1 MAIQVE
7 SGAPRSR
14 SVFVGRH
21 EELLALDEAMEQAR
35 SGRPSV
41 VLIEGPAGIGKT
53 ALVDRFLAGVNDATV
68 LRASG
73 DSSES
78 ELAFGVVDQFLRRG
92 GEGWADTWRDGA
104 GADHVGAGARV
115 LDLLGT
121 LQHEHAVVVVLDDAH
136 WADEL
141 SLRALLFVVRR
152 LVADRV
158 LAVLLTRDHSPALPE
173 GLTKAAEGIGGRWL
187 HLSPFSTEELRALAE
202 TQGVQLSARGLHRLA
217 AHAGGNP
224 LYTRTLLE
232 EVPADAWHGQD
243 NLPAPRSFAEIVTR
257 RVAACSPEAWRLLEA
272 VAVLGPRCPL
282 ATAAALGEIDS
293 PFEALEEA
301 CDADLLRRDESQGI
315 PTPVF
320 AHPLI
325 AAAIYDQIG
334 PARRA
339 RLHASAAHVI
349 EDEASS
355 LRHLAAAAAGP
366 DTKLANRL
374 AKLAERTAAGHA
386 LQPAALAMVAA
397 SRLSAGRAVREE
409 RLLRAVDWMLIVGD
423 AAQAR
428 AFADEI
434 AGFDDGP
441 RRLSILGQFAELDG
455 QIDEAARLLA
465 AAWERSDPDADPLLA
480 ATVAHRNAYHA
491 LRQLRDEDVVAW
503 ARRALALAPRDVM
516 SVAWA
521 GTLALSLWRLGRADE
536 AYSVL
541 ERARTGAEQTDL
553 LLRGQRGVLRF
564 ADDDI
569 GAARVDL
576 EAAAAS
582 ELRLG
587 SLLYCSI
594 HLTVLAR
601 AQYSTGD
608 WADAAVSAERALA
621 LAAETEHPHSAF
633 VWWAVIAVP
642 AARGDWTTAEAYAR
656 LAAAEPIDATDRA
669 VPVGMTQALLA
680 AARGDAEAV
689 VSALAPVAALS
700 PNAAV
705 DEPGFWP
712 WQDLYAEA
720 LVGLGRPADADA
732 FLRPHEAL
740 ANERARASMIAKLAR
755 VRGRVEA
762 ALGRREPA
770 AAAFARAVEH
780 IEPLGMP
787 YEEALIRFAHGQFLR
802 RSGRRRAAADELER
816 ARDTL
821 ARLGARPA
829 LERCERELVACGL
842 RPAKRGDGERP
853 DLTPREQAVA
863 RLVSTGRTNRA
874 VAAELLL
881 SVKTVE
887 VHLTRIY
894 AKLGVRSRAQ
904 LAAMASEHPYIGAS
918 KE

>member
-1 MAIQVE
+1 MALQVE
-7 SGAPRSR
+7 PGAPRSR
-14 SVFVGRH
+14 PVFVGRR
-21 EELLALDEAMEQAR
+21 EELRALEALMEHAR
-35 SGRPSV
+35 TGRPSV
-41 VLIEGPAGIGKT
+41 ALIEGTAGIGKT
-53 ALVDRFLAGVNDATV
+53 ALVDRFLAGVDDVTV

-73 DSSES
+73 DHSES
-78 ELAFGVVDQFLRRG
+78 GLAFGVVDQLLRRAG
-92 GEGWADTWRDGA
+92 QGSVDAS

-121 LQHEHAVVVVLDDAH
+121 LQHEHSVVVVLDDAH

-158 LAVLLTRDHSPALPE
+158 LVVLLTRDHLTLAE
-173 GLTKAAEGIGGRWL
+173 GLAKAAEGVDGRWL
-187 HLSPFSTEELRALAE
+187 RLCPFGLQELRELADA
-202 TQGVQLSARGLHRLA
+202 QGVQLSGRGLRRLE

-224 LYTRTLLE
+224 LYTRALLE
-232 EVPADAWHGQD
+232 ELSADAWQRQD
-243 NLPAPRSFAEIVTR
+243 NLPAPRSFAGIVRR
-257 RVAACSPEAWRLLEA
+257 RVAECSPDASRLLEA

-282 ATAAALGEIDS
+282 ATAAALAGIDA
-293 PFEALEEA
+293 PLEALEES

-325 AAAIYDQIG
+325 AAAVYDEIG

-339 RLHASAAHVI
+339 RLHAAAADVV
-349 EDEASS
+349 EDEAAS

-366 DTKLANRL
+366 DAELADRL
-374 AKLAERTAAGHA
+374 EDLAERAAAGHA

-397 SRLSAGRAVREE
+397 SRLSAGRALREE
-409 RLLRAVDWMLIVGD
+409 RLLRAVDWMLVVGD

-434 AGFDDGP
+434 AGFDDRP

-455 QIDEAARLLA
+455 RIDEASRLLA
-465 AAWERSDPDADPLLA
+465 AAWERCDPGTDPGLA

-516 SVAWA
+516 SAAWA

-536 AYSVL
+536 SFRVF
-541 ERARTGAEQTDL
+541 ERARTGAEHVDL
-553 LLRGQRGVLRF
+553 FLRGQRGVLRF
-564 ADDDI
+564 AGDDI
-569 GAARVDL
+569 AAARADL

-587 SLLYCSI
+587 SLLYCSV
-594 HLTVLAR
+594 HLTALAR
-601 AQYSTGD
+601 AQYATGD
-608 WADAAVSAERALA
+608 WGDAVVSAERALA
-621 LAAETEHPHSAF
+621 LAAEAEHPHSAF

-642 AARGDWTTAEAYAR
+642 AARGDWTTAEGYAR
-656 LAAAEPIDATDRA
+656 RAAAEHIDATDRT
-669 VPVGMTQALLA
+669 VPVGMAKALLA

-689 VSALAPVAALS
+689 VAALAPVAALS

-705 DEPGFWP
+705 DEPGYWP

-720 LVGLGRPADADA
+720 LVGLGRAADADA
-732 FLRPHEAL
+732 FLRRHEAM
-740 ANERARASMIAKLAR
+740 ADERARPSMIAKLAR

-802 RSGRRRAAADELER
+802 RSGRRRAAAGELER
-816 ARDTL
+816 ARDVL
-821 ARLGARPA
+821 AGLGARPA

-842 RPAKRGDGERP
+842 RPVRRGDGERP
-853 DLTPREQAVA
+853 ELTPQEQAVA

-894 AKLGVRSRAQ
+894 AKLGVSSRAQ
-904 LAAMASEHPYIGAS
+904 LAAMASAHPYAGGS